1 MRLLD
6 RWSTLGASGS
16 EPECLDSSHPELNP
30 AKHLKPYTVLSVFLC
45 FKGVY
50 ALVGEYC
57 FLFCYNMFYLQSFS
71 WTSFLVCQVIPVK
84 RAWKQ
89 RHEASSL

>member
-1 MRLLD
+1 MSHLPAVLD
-6 RWSTLGASGS
+6 ACLGASGS

-45 FKGVY
+45 LKGAC

-57 FLFCYNMFYLQSFS
+57 FSVLL
-71 WTSFLVCQVIPVK
+71 
-84 RAWKQ
+84 
-89 RHEASSL
+89 